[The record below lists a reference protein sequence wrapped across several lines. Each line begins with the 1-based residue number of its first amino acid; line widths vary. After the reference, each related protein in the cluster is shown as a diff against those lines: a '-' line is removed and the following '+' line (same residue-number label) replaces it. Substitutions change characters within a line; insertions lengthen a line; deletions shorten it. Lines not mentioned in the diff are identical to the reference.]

1 MMNKWAISNLEKM
14 KLISRTW
21 RSTEIE
27 FDFMH
32 WITEIEIPWLNMSM
46 FKNDELKLFHK
57 LWGTIVVVLINV
69 FSW

>member
-27 FDFMH
+27 FDFMQ

-46 FKNDELKLFHK
+46 FKNDEFKLFHK